1 MGGILPTPKAPALPT
16 YTPLPEVDTRA
27 DEMALRLD
35 AMERRRRGRGSTVLT
50 SQRGL
55 VRQNEGTPQKKTLL
69 GE

>member
-1 MGGILPTPKAPALPT
+1 MGGILPTPKTPALPT

-27 DEMALRLD
+27 DAMALRVD
-35 AMERRRRGRGSTVLT
+35 AMERRPRWRGSTVLA

-55 VRQNEGTPQKKTLL
+55 VRHNEGTPQKKPLL

>member
-1 MGGILPTPKAPALPT
+1 
-16 YTPLPEVDTRA
+16 
-27 DEMALRLD
+27 
-35 AMERRRRGRGSTVLT
+35 VLT